1 MNNLE
6 ITQILAISVIGIVVA
21 QALTILL
28 TIRRERDVKE
38 LRELVDEQRLQIV
51 ELRAW
56 LSGRTASLSR
66 LARPEREP
74 PDEPST
80 REPIAGNNPKISAPA
95 VSSTASGQSPTLE
108 GEASQAMK
116 VINWQRQII
125 AGLRAGLKGSS
136 LPESAIAP
144 KDLPDT
150 IQPSTAEN
158 ELERAT
164 KAINLLKEEAA
175 KPRGTIASSP
185 GTTPAK
191 KTG

>member
-6 ITQILAISVIGIVVA
+6 ITQILAISVIGIAIA

-38 LRELVDEQRLQIV
+38 LRQLVDEQRLQII

-74 PDEPST
+74 PDEAST
-80 REPIAGNNPKISAPA
+80 REPIASNDPKISAPA
-95 VSSTASGQSPTLE
+95 ASSTASGQSPTAE
-108 GEASQAMK
+108 DEASQAMK
-116 VINWQRQII
+116 VINWQREII
-125 AGLRAGLKGSS
+125 AGLRAGLK
-136 LPESAIAP
+136 ESPMTP
-144 KDLPDT
+144 KDLPDANR
-150 IQPSTAEN
+150 PSTAEN

-175 KPRGTIASSP
+175 KPRGTIASLP
-185 GTTPAK
+185 DATPAK

>member
-6 ITQILAISVIGIVVA
+6 ITQILAICVIGIAVA

-38 LRELVDEQRLQIV
+38 LRQFVDEQRLQII

-74 PDEPST
+74 PDEPSA
-80 REPIAGNNPKISAPA
+80 REPIASNDPKISAPA
-95 VSSTASGQSPTLE
+95 ASPAASGQSPTAE
-108 GEASQAMK
+108 EASEAMK
-116 VINWQRQII
+116 VINWQRDII
-125 AGLRAGLKGSS
+125 AGLRAGLK
-136 LPESAIAP
+136 ESAMAP
-144 KDLPDT
+144 KDLSDT
-150 IQPSTAEN
+150 TRSSTAEN

-175 KPRGTIASSP
+175 KPRGTIASLP
-185 GTTPAK
+185 DATPAK

>member
-6 ITQILAISVIGIVVA
+6 ITQILAISVIGIAVA
-21 QALTILL
+21 QALTMLL
-28 TIRRERDVKE
+28 TIRRERDLRE
-38 LRELVDEQRLQIV
+38 LRELVDEQRLQVI

-56 LSGRTASLSR
+56 LSGRAASLSR
-66 LARPEREP
+66 PARPEREP
-74 PDEPST
+74 ADEPST
-80 REPIAGNNPKISAPA
+80 REPLAGNSPKISGPA
-95 VSSTASGQSPTLE
+95 VSSTAGGQSPIAE
-108 GEASQAMK
+108 DEAAQAMK

-125 AGLRAGLKGSS
+125 AGLRAGLKGNS
-136 LPESAIAP
+136 LQESAIAP

-150 IQPSTAEN
+150 IRASTAEN

-175 KPRGTIASSP
+175 KPRGTIASLP
-185 GTTPAK
+185 DTTPTK